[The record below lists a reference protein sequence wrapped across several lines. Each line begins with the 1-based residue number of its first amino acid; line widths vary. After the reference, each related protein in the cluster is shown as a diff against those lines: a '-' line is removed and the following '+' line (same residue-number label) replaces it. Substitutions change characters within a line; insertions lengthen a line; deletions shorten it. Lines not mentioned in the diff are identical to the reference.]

1 MTAVFMYNNSRTYAL
16 KLRLEPSLP
25 EKFLKQEFDWATWLF
40 CSLNGK
46 ATRLNFLQCL
56 SESNDYLGILY
67 KADRTRTQ
75 TLGAL
80 RKSGIYTKIHY
91 MNVRGCWFQIWQQFL
106 MIPKLSNFVFS
117 RNFSVWQ
124 IRVWPI
130 VFKNFILKST
140 QVRQF
145 WSQT

>member
-1 MTAVFMYNNSRTYAL
+1 MHQVCPKNSL
-16 KLRLEPSLP
+16 SKNSIELP
-25 EKFLKQEFDWATWLF
+25 DYFL
-40 CSLNGK
+40 SLNGK

-67 KADRTRTQ
+67 KADRTRTR
-75 TLGAL
+75 TFGAL
-80 RKSGIYTKIHY
+80 RKSGIYTKIHC